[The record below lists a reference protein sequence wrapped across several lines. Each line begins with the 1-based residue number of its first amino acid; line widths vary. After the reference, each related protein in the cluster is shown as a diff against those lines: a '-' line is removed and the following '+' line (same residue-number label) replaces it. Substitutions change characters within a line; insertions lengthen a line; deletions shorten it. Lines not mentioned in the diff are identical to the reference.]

1 MRDFIRHLAGETTKW
16 HMMLLIAIGALVALF
31 LLTIPSNYI
40 VLALIGIFVL
50 AIIVR
55 KPEIGILVIVTLTS
69 SIVFE
74 ESLPLIPF
82 GPGSLQLTDILLLFM
97 LGTIG
102 YRLFVDKS
110 LTFAKSPL
118 NIPLLLFLGCAALSA
133 ALALVRYGVNFND
146 VMRLYR
152 LINYYLL
159 FFLVINLV
167 TETAQLKFLIKGMF
181 AIAAVVALAMIAQVI
196 AGESVQLMPGRIES
210 AVSIYRQYATLR
222 ILPPGQTLVFV
233 SFITTIC
240 LIVFAKDTP
249 VIFSW
254 LFLLALL
261 LGMGTLLTYTRS
273 YWVAILIAA
282 VILFLVTAAESRMR
296 LATLLTV
303 VLLLGGSVIVLV
315 GGTEGT
321 LGTTVSAVSDRF
333 ASLFAGRELSE
344 SSSLDFRRIENE
356 YAVAQVKSHPILG
369 IGLRNDYRP
378 EIYGSEDKLTYYVH
392 NSYLFLLTDM
402 GLVGFLSFFWF
413 YLRFLHRAIT
423 NWKRI
428 ADNFLK
434 SALVGFMISGIV
446 ILPMALVIPLFM
458 EWYSITV
465 IAVMIG
471 LSEAIIT
478 HSEMVEVEEIPI
490 A

>member
-1 MRDFIRHLAGETTKW
+1 MRDFIRHLASETTKW

-31 LLTIPSNYI
+31 LLTIPPTYI

-50 AIIVR
+50 AVIMR
-55 KPEIGILVIVTLTS
+55 KPEIGILIIVALTS

-82 GPGSLQLTDILLLFM
+82 GPGSLQLSDILLLFM
-97 LGTIG
+97 LGTIA
-102 YRLFVDKS
+102 YRVFIDKT
-110 LTFAKSPL
+110 LTITKSPL
-118 NIPLLLFLGCAALSA
+118 NIPLLVFLGCASLSA
-133 ALALVRYGVNFND
+133 ALAIFRYGVNFND

-152 LINYYLL
+152 LISYYFI

-167 TETAQLKFLIKGMF
+167 RENSQIKFLIKGIF
-181 AIAAVVALAMIAQVI
+181 AIATVVALAMIVQLI

-210 AVSIYRQYATLR
+210 AASLYREYATLR

-233 SFITTIC
+233 AFITSTC
-240 LIVFAKDTP
+240 LIVFAKDSP

-254 LFLLALL
+254 MFLLALL
-261 LGMGTLLTYTRS
+261 LGSGTLLTYTRS
-273 YWVAILIAA
+273 YWVAIIIAA
-282 VILFLVTAAESRMR
+282 VIMFLVTAGESRMR

-303 VLLLGGSVIVLV
+303 VLLLGGSVIVLI

-344 SSSLDFRRIENE
+344 SSSIDFRKIENE
-356 YAVAQVKSHPILG
+356 YALAQVKSHPVLG

-392 NSYLFLLTDM
+392 NAYLYLLTDM

-423 NWKRI
+423 NWKSI
-428 ADNFLK
+428 DDIFLK
-434 SALVGFMISGIV
+434 STLVGFMISGIV

-471 LSEAIIT
+471 LAEVLIT
-478 HSEMVEVEEIPI
+478 HSEIVEEEQVPLP
-490 A
+490 